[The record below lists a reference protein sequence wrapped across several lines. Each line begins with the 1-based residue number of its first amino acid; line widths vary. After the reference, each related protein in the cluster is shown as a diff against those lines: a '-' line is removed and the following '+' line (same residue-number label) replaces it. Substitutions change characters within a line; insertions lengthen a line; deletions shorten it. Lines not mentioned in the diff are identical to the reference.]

1 MPNRDYAL
9 MMARYN
15 LWQNESLIKAAN
27 SISEAEWKA
36 ERGAFFGSIEKTFSH
51 IYWGDRMWL
60 SRFEGTEGPGGN
72 IASSV
77 ALFPD
82 WAAFQNERAALDRHI
97 LDWARN
103 TPPDWF
109 DGNLTWFA
117 GSIGRDKTNP
127 KKLLVVQMFNHQT
140 HHRGQIHAMLTACG
154 AKPEATDL
162 QHMPERYSEI

>member
-27 SISEAEWKA
+27 TISDSERRA
-36 ERGAFFGSIEKTFSH
+36 ERGAFFGSIGKTFSH

-60 SRFEGTEGPGGN
+60 SRFEGIEGPGGN

-77 ALFPD
+77 SMFPD
-82 WAAFQNERAALDRHI
+82 WAAFQKERAALDRHI

-103 TPPDWF
+103 VPADWF
-109 DGNLTWFA
+109 DGSLTWFA
-117 GSIGRDKTNP
+117 GSIGRNKTNP
-127 KKLLVVQMFNHQT
+127 LKLLVVQMFNHQT

-162 QHMPERYSEI
+162 QHMPERYLEI